1 MFNWALTMFCVGFTR
16 GFHSH
21 WASPPHGW
29 EKLTPDQQAGN
40 NSHGRPSIK
49 GLLTRENNT
58 PQPTAPLATGPGKQQ
73 ALLCKAVS
81 DSDHW
86 STKVAQA
93 LGLGVA
99 SQSVVSQSVARPSL
113 GR

>member
-1 MFNWALTMFCVGFTR
+1 MSNWALTMFCVGFTG
-16 GFHSH
+16 GFHPH

-40 NSHGRPSIK
+40 DSRGRPSIK

-58 PQPTAPLATGPGKQQ
+58 PQPTALLATEPGKQQ

-86 STKVAQA
+86 STKGAQA